1 MDIKQAATIYS
12 SIAGIGQGNPV
23 QNPVADTN
31 ATSAT
36 PSFQDLVTHALSS
49 TVESGRKAEEI
60 STLALMGKADITE
73 LATAVSS
80 AELALNTV
88 VAVRDKVIS
97 AYQQIMQMPI

>member
-1 MDIKQAATIYS
+1 MDIKQAASAYG
-12 SIAGIGQGNPV
+12 SIANIV
-23 QNPVADTN
+23 QNNITPVVPDT
-31 ATSAT
+31 ASTAG
-36 PSFQDLVTHALSS
+36 PSFSDMVSKALANA
-49 TVESGRKAEEI
+49 VDSGHKAEEV

-88 VAVRDKVIS
+88 VAIRDKVIT

>member
-1 MDIKQAATIYS
+1 MDIKQAAAVYS
-12 SIAGIGQGNPV
+12 SIAGIGQGAPAP
-23 QNPVADTN
+23 NPVADAG
-31 ATSAT
+31 ATSGAS
-36 PSFQDLVTHALSS
+36 SFHDLVSNALSS
-49 TVESGRKAEEI
+49 SVDSGHKAEEI
-60 STLALMGKADITE
+60 SRLALMGKADITE